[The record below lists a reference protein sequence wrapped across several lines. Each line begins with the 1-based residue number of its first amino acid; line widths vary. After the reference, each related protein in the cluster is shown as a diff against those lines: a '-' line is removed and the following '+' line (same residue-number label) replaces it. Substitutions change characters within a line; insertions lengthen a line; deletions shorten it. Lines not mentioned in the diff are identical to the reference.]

1 MYDEKLEA
9 LIEAALEDGI
19 LTEKE
24 KQILFRNA
32 QERGIDLDE
41 FEMVLD
47 ARLVKLQK
55 EAKSN
60 VQVAAP
66 KSNKYGDIKKCPSC
80 GAVVQSYHG
89 VCQECGYAF
98 ENLEANSSIRKLSE
112 ELEKKGKY
120 KDDDGEM
127 VEDEEK
133 MAAIIKRFP
142 VPTSK
147 GDLIELINYLQTFMP
162 TENTLKEKDLIITD
176 SELWTACESKIK
188 ECSRKAKLLF
198 PNDKLLTSI
207 TSNVEEQSARLY
219 KQVRK
224 NNIKSKILGTILT
237 VVALGIGTAIFCTD
251 WKLIWKILTLFYT
264 ALPVLSWGII
274 KLIKHS

>member
-1 MYDEKLEA
+1 M
-9 LIEAALEDGI
+9 
-19 LTEKE
+19 
-24 KQILFRNA
+24 
-32 QERGIDLDE
+32 GIDLDE

-60 VQVAAP
+60 VQVAAQ

-176 SELWTACESKIK
+176 SELWT
-188 ECSRKAKLLF
+188 
-198 PNDKLLTSI
+198 D
-207 TSNVEEQSARLY
+207 
-219 KQVRK
+219 
-224 NNIKSKILGTILT
+224 
-237 VVALGIGTAIFCTD
+237 
-251 WKLIWKILTLFYT
+251 
-264 ALPVLSWGII
+264 
-274 KLIKHS
+274 